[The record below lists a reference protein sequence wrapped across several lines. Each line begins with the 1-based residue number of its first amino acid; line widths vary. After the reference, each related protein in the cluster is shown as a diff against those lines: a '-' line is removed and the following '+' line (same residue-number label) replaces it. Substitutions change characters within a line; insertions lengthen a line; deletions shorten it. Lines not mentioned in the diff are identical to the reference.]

1 MFGTTFG
8 NLLAILYFLYFQLAG
23 MIFISIIFKRE
34 GSLTKVL
41 LGSVA
46 GSLLLQWVPVLFA
59 FFFDF
64 GVLAHVLAAVVVMPI
79 FTWGIQKRMLLG
91 RQVLNCPGRIR
102 HHVVFL
108 LALTGL
114 FVLWAYL
121 LHTHTI
127 PLGKDG
133 ALYAGQCTYGDMN
146 MHLGFITSIAN
157 QGTFPPEYSLFPGTK
172 LSYPF
177 LNDSISSSLYLLGAS
192 LRLAYILPMLA
203 AFVQVAGSVYLL
215 AISFFGSRVKA
226 LFTNILFFL
235 NGGLGFAYFFD
246 WSRNSEYNLKSIFTG
261 FYTTPTNLVD
271 YNIRWVNIIADMLLP
286 QRATLFGY
294 AVLFPC
300 IWLLYRAVFQEKKEY
315 FLPAGIFAST
325 LPMIHTH
332 SFLGIGLISAS
343 WLLMY
348 LYRGVITAE
357 NSLSASD
364 IPATENSKL
373 PGRTSC
379 SKKHN
384 RYGAPVL
391 LLFIAVMC
399 LLQKL
404 NNTGRLT
411 PYDFMIFGLVGIS
424 CLVIYGIT
432 LLVRYTLLNG
442 WKNLLQT
449 WGVYLLCVLVLA
461 VPQLLFW
468 TFGQVAEGG
477 FLRGHFNW
485 GNQGDFY
492 PWFYLKNM
500 GLPLLLILGAICAG
514 RKKSTV
520 LILPAAVIWFV
531 IELIVFTPNT
541 YDNNKLLYI
550 AYLLLCLAA
559 ADYGVELYYQIRHL
573 GGARLFAGIFL
584 FFSVISAA
592 LTLGREV
599 VSEYTLYSTAHVE
612 LAKYIEANTE
622 PSAVILTNTR
632 HNNEV
637 ASLTGRSIVCGADTF
652 LYFHGIDTTGRKEEV
667 QRMYESPLENWNL
680 YEQYSVDYVV
690 ISSWERSS
698 YFIDEGVFAEHFE
711 LIFSCDGVKLYEVT
725 NYEKNN

>member
-1 MFGTTFG
+1 MFGTTLG
-8 NLLAILYFLYFQLAG
+8 NLLAILYFIYFQLAG
-23 MIFISIIFKRE
+23 MILISIILKKE
-34 GSLTKVL
+34 GPLTRLL

-46 GSLLLQWVPVLFA
+46 GSLLLQWTPIVFS

-64 GVLAHVLAAVVVMPI
+64 GLLSHILAALVMLP
-79 FTWGIQKRMLLG
+79 FFAWGIQKRIVLG
-91 RQVLNCPGRIR
+91 RQVIACPRR
-102 HHVVFL
+102 LRYHLVFL
-108 LALTGL
+108 LSLMGL

-127 PLGKDG
+127 PLGEDG
-133 ALYAGQCTYGDMN
+133 AMYAGQCTYGDMN

-157 QGTFPPEYSLFPGTK
+157 QGTFPPEYSLFPGTR

-177 LNDSISSSLYLLGAS
+177 LNDSISSSLYLLGSS

-203 AFVQVAGSVYLL
+203 AFVQVVGSVYLL
-215 AISFFGSRVKA
+215 AISLFGSRTKA
-226 LFTNILFFL
+226 LLGGVFFFL

-246 WSRNSEYNLKSIFTG
+246 WSRNSEYTLESIFTG
-261 FYTTPTNLVD
+261 FYTTPTNLVEH
-271 YNIRWVNIIADMLLP
+271 NIRWVNIIADMLLP

-300 IWLLYRAVFQEKKEY
+300 IWLLYQAVFQGKKQY
-315 FLPAGIFAST
+315 FLPAGIFASS

-332 SFLGIGLISAS
+332 SFLGIGLISAA
-343 WLLMY
+343 WLLLY
-348 LYRGVITAE
+348 LYRGVMTAE
-357 NSLSASD
+357 NIDFNHDTKTAQNSRLHLSGKAS
-364 IPATENSKL
+364 AKHKWYGV
-373 PGRTSC
+373 PG
-379 SKKHN
+379 
-384 RYGAPVL
+384 L
-391 LLFIAVMC
+391 LLFVIAMC

-404 NNTGRLT
+404 NTSGQLT
-411 PYDFMIFGLVGIS
+411 SGHFMTFGLAGIG
-424 CLVIYGIT
+424 CLLLYGIV
-432 LLVRYTLLNG
+432 LLASYILQNG

-461 VPQLLFW
+461 IPQLLFW
-468 TFGQVAEGG
+468 TFNQVAEGG

-492 PWFYLKNM
+492 LWFYLKNM

-514 RKKSTV
+514 RKKNTP

-559 ADYGVELYYQIRHL
+559 ADYAVELYYSIRHI
-573 GGARLFAGIFL
+573 GGMRLFAGIFL
-584 FFSVISAA
+584 FFSVISAV

-599 VSEYTLYSTAHVE
+599 VSEYTLYGTSYVE
-612 LAKYIEANTE
+612 LAKYIEKNTDA
-622 PSAVILTNTR
+622 SDIILTNTR

-652 LYFHGIDTTGRKEEV
+652 LYFHGIDTTERKEEV
-667 QRMYESPLENWNL
+667 RLMYETPLGNLDL
-680 YEQYSVDYVV
+680 YEKYDVDYVV
-690 ISSWERSS
+690 ISSWERGS
-698 YFIDEGVFAEHFE
+698 YTIDESMFAEQFE
-711 LIFSCDGVKLYEVT
+711 LVFSHGSVNLYEV
-725 NYEKNN
+725 K